1 MPGFGSDYVSN
12 GALTCLSNIIKENK
26 DKTWTIVSAN
36 DETQMGLDHGWHYET
51 ITFLRN
57 MEYMNKDTKLI
68 IPTKNVYFFIEKIM
82 RYFTQAVVS
91 PFRKRQPASHY
102 QIQVE

>member
-1 MPGFGSDYVSN
+1 MDDCIS
-12 GALTCLSNIIKENK
+12 
-26 DKTWTIVSAN
+26 N

-51 ITFLRN
+51 ISFLRN

-68 IPTKNVYFFIEKIM
+68 IPTKNVYFFIEKIPLN
-82 RYFTQAVVS
+82 YAVLYS
-91 PFRKRQPASHY
+91 GSGQSISKRQPASHY